1 MSERVAAIAGA
12 SEKLKGWWRSPFRIV
27 YGNSAPKHVD
37 TGADAGGWPALITA
51 GLSVALILIDGFII
65 SAAAPEITAAFSIG
79 ADRMGWLIAAYT
91 LPLAVA
97 PVVFGMM
104 GDRFGLKRLF
114 FLGMSLLIAASLLC
128 ALSRDLTELTACRFL
143 QGMGAAMLSPQT
155 LAAAAAA
162 FGPEK
167 RGFAIG
173 VWGAISSLGLL
184 LGPLLGGAMLAYLPW
199 HSIFLMNLPLG
210 LLAMLAF
217 AIAIPGSGKAVSS
230 SWRLPLASIGLLVS
244 GAAVLVLSFGSLAR
258 GEAIGGVGTAL
269 GGVLLFFWFQRER
282 SLRGEASAL
291 VGRDLLGNRL
301 FAKAAAAAFAM
312 NASTAGTVAVLSL
325 IIVRMH
331 TGVAPSVMTGLLF
344 VPAMIA
350 VIIFMPLAGKL
361 AQSQSAV
368 SRRLLTASAAAAI
381 VSPLLIGVSLGALG
395 SVSLVLCAA
404 SIAIQGIAGAMLL
417 SFATFSALVAAG
429 PRRAGLASGAISMAR
444 NLGSALGA
452 AALTAAAATF
462 AGQGWAFLISA
473 LFALLA
479 LPFCLNILSRIGAS

>member
-12 SEKLKGWWRSPFRIV
+12 SEKLKGWWRSPFRST
-27 YGNSAPKHVD
+27 GNSMLKQAD
-37 TGADAGGWPALITA
+37 TAYAGGWPALITA

-65 SAAAPEITAAFSIG
+65 SAAAPEITGAFSIG

-91 LPLAVA
+91 LPLAIA

-114 FLGMSLLIAASLLC
+114 FLGMSLLMVASLLC
-128 ALSRDLTELTACRFL
+128 ALSRDLTELTVCRFL

-184 LGPLLGGAMLAYLPW
+184 LGPLLGGVILVYLPW

-217 AIAIPGSGKAVSS
+217 AITIPGSGKVVVSS
-230 SWRLPLASIGLLVS
+230 AWRLPFASIGLLVS
-244 GAAVLVLSFGSLAR
+244 GAGALVLSFGSLAR
-258 GEAIGGVGTAL
+258 GEVIGCAGAIL
-269 GGVLLFFWFQRER
+269 GGALLFFWFQRER

-291 VGRDLLGNRL
+291 VGRDLLENRI

-325 IIVRMH
+325 IIVRVH
-331 TGVAPSVMTGLLF
+331 TGVAPSIMTGLLF
-344 VPAMIA
+344 IPAMIIVA
-350 VIIFMPLAGKL
+350 IFMPLAGKL

-368 SRRLLTASAAAAI
+368 SRRLLIASAVAAI
-381 VSPLLIGVSLGALG
+381 VSPLLIGASLGAIG
-395 SVSLVLCAA
+395 SVSLVFCAMA
-404 SIAIQGIAGAMLL
+404 IAIQGIAGAMLL

-429 PRRAGLASGAISMAR
+429 PRRAGLASGAVSMAR
-444 NLGSALGA
+444 NLGTALGA

-462 AGQGWAFLISA
+462 GGQEWAFLISA

-479 LPFCLNILSRIGAS
+479 LPFCLNRLPGMGAS